1 MGVKEDSG
9 EIVNAWP
16 DQLMMRCYTQKEIH
30 ALSVKEITQIQ
41 ERGLNSILRINTTK
55 SNS

>member
-41 ERGLNSILRINTTK
+41 ERGLNSILRRNTT
-55 SNS
+55 NS